1 MRGRDS
7 KIVGERAGCLSIG
20 LGIEGRQKSGV
31 DGVFIQC

>member
-20 LGIEGRQKSGV
+20 LGLGEEWREELKV
-31 DGVFIQC
+31 VLYRY